1 MGKWKKLT
9 AFAPALA
16 AVIVAA
22 CAGISLNGYTAPVYA
37 VEQPEALVTPEPEQ
51 DTDAAEKK
59 DDTKKKDDIKKTT
72 DTEAEL
78 VAAVGSG
85 SFELAD
91 GTYEGSGTGFGGTIK
106 VSVVVKGLKIQS
118 I

>member
-37 VEQPEALVTPEPEQ
+37 VEQPEALVTCLLY
-51 DTDAAEKK
+51 TSDAA
-59 DDTKKKDDIKKTT
+59 D
-72 DTEAEL
+72 EL
-78 VAAVGSG
+78 
-85 SFELAD
+85 
-91 GTYEGSGTGFGGTIK
+91 
-106 VSVVVKGLKIQS
+106 
-118 I
+118 

>member
-1 MGKWKKLT
+1 MGKWKKRT

-51 DTDAAEKK
+51 DLSLIHISEPTRH
-59 DDTKKKDDIKKTT
+59 
-72 DTEAEL
+72 
-78 VAAVGSG
+78 
-85 SFELAD
+85 
-91 GTYEGSGTGFGGTIK
+91 
-106 VSVVVKGLKIQS
+106 
-118 I
+118 

>member
-1 MGKWKKLT
+1 MGKWKKRT

-59 DDTKKKDDIKKTT
+59 DDTKKKDD
-72 DTEAEL
+72 ERS
-78 VAAVGSG
+78 VGMSRPKNPTMLRI
-85 SFELAD
+85 FFFD
-91 GTYEGSGTGFGGTIK
+91 NN
-106 VSVVVKGLKIQS
+106 Q
-118 I
+118 

>member
-16 AVIVAA
+16 AIIVAA

-59 DDTKKKDDIKKTT
+59 DDTKKKDDTLSLIH
-72 DTEAEL
+72 
-78 VAAVGSG
+78 
-85 SFELAD
+85 
-91 GTYEGSGTGFGGTIK
+91 I
-106 VSVVVKGLKIQS
+106 
-118 I
+118 

>member
-37 VEQPEALVTPEPEQ
+37 VEQPEALG
-51 DTDAAEKK
+51 DTGA
-59 DDTKKKDDIKKTT
+59 
-72 DTEAEL
+72 
-78 VAAVGSG
+78 
-85 SFELAD
+85 
-91 GTYEGSGTGFGGTIK
+91 GTGYRCSGK
-106 VSVVVKGLKIQS
+106 ER
-118 I
+118 

>member
-37 VEQPEALVTPEPEQ
+37 VEQPEALVMYIWSPNSWVTS
-51 DTDAAEKK
+51 
-59 DDTKKKDDIKKTT
+59 
-72 DTEAEL
+72 L
-78 VAAVGSG
+78 M
-85 SFELAD
+85 
-91 GTYEGSGTGFGGTIK
+91 
-106 VSVVVKGLKIQS
+106 
-118 I
+118 

>member
-59 DDTKKKDDIKKTT
+59 DDTKEGRYQRQPIPKQNLSQPSVPAALSWRTERTK
-72 DTEAEL
+72 EAEQVL
-78 VAAVGSG
+78 AVR
-85 SFELAD
+85 L
-91 GTYEGSGTGFGGTIK
+91 
-106 VSVVVKGLKIQS
+106 QS
-118 I
+118 LSY

>member
-59 DDTKKKDDIKKTT
+59 MIQKRRTIPKRQPIPKQNLSQPSVPAALSWRTERTK
-72 DTEAEL
+72 EAEQVL
-78 VAAVGSG
+78 AVR
-85 SFELAD
+85 L
-91 GTYEGSGTGFGGTIK
+91 
-106 VSVVVKGLKIQS
+106 QS
-118 I
+118 LSY

>member
-1 MGKWKKLT
+1 MEKLT

-59 DDTKKKDDIKKTT
+59 DDTKKEGRYQKRQPIPKQNLSQPSVPAALSWRTERTK
-72 DTEAEL
+72 EAEQVL
-78 VAAVGSG
+78 AVR
-85 SFELAD
+85 L
-91 GTYEGSGTGFGGTIK
+91 
-106 VSVVVKGLKIQS
+106 QS
-118 I
+118 LSY

>member
-37 VEQPEALVTPEPEQ
+37 VEQPEALVTPEP
-51 DTDAAEKK
+51 KS
-59 DDTKKKDDIKKTT
+59 
-72 DTEAEL
+72 EAKR
-78 VAAVGSG
+78 S
-85 SFELAD
+85 
-91 GTYEGSGTGFGGTIK
+91 
-106 VSVVVKGLKIQS
+106 
-118 I
+118 

>member
-1 MGKWKKLT
+1 MIHNHGKMEKT
-9 AFAPALA
+9 HSICTGLA

-59 DDTKKKDDIKKTT
+59 DATKRRTIPKRQPIPKRN
-72 DTEAEL
+72 L
-78 VAAVGSG
+78 SQQSVPVALS
-85 SFELAD
+85 
-91 GTYEGSGTGFGGTIK
+91 
-106 VSVVVKGLKIQS
+106 
-118 I
+118 

>member
-59 DDTKKKDDIKKTT
+59 MIQKRGRYQKDNRYRSRTCRSRRFRQ
-72 DTEAEL
+72 L
-78 VAAVGSG
+78 
-85 SFELAD
+85 
-91 GTYEGSGTGFGGTIK
+91 
-106 VSVVVKGLKIQS
+106 
-118 I
+118 

>member
-22 CAGISLNGYTAPVYA
+22 CAGISLNGYTAPVY
-37 VEQPEALVTPEPEQ
+37 
-51 DTDAAEKK
+51 
-59 DDTKKKDDIKKTT
+59 
-72 DTEAEL
+72 

-91 GTYEGSGTGFGGTIK
+91 
-106 VSVVVKGLKIQS
+106 
-118 I
+118 

>member
-59 DDTKKKDDIKKTT
+59 DDTKKKDNTKRRTIQKRQPIPKQNLSQPSVPAALSWRTERT
-72 DTEAEL
+72 KEAEQVL
-78 VAAVGSG
+78 AVR
-85 SFELAD
+85 L
-91 GTYEGSGTGFGGTIK
+91 
-106 VSVVVKGLKIQS
+106 QS
-118 I
+118 LSY

>member
-59 DDTKKKDDIKKTT
+59 IQNRRTIPKRQPIPKQNLSQPSVPAALSWRTERTK
-72 DTEAEL
+72 EAEQVL
-78 VAAVGSG
+78 AVR
-85 SFELAD
+85 L
-91 GTYEGSGTGFGGTIK
+91 
-106 VSVVVKGLKIQS
+106 QS
-118 I
+118 LSY

>member
-16 AVIVAA
+16 VVIVAA

-51 DTDAAEKK
+51 DTDVAEKK
-59 DDTKKKDDIKKTT
+59 DNTKEKDDTKKTT

-85 SFELAD
+85 SFASFFVSARMAFVFFKI
-91 GTYEGSGTGFGGTIK
+91 GCSRSGTAMPII
-106 VSVVVKGLKIQS
+106 VPP
-118 I
+118 

>member
-37 VEQPEALVTPEPEQ
+37 VEQPESLVTPEP
-51 DTDAAEKK
+51 
-59 DDTKKKDDIKKTT
+59 
-72 DTEAEL
+72 
-78 VAAVGSG
+78 
-85 SFELAD
+85 
-91 GTYEGSGTGFGGTIK
+91 
-106 VSVVVKGLKIQS
+106 
-118 I
+118 